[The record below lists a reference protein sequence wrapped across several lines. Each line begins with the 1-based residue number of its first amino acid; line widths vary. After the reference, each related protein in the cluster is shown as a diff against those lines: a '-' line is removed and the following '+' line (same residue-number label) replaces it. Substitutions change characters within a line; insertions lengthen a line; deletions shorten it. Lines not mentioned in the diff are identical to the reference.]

1 MDAVALPR
9 PPHHNNVRYTLH
21 MGFRCLRSISIFLVV
36 GFTTSFLHAG
46 VNADYTKA
54 ALRKLTTATQQQ
66 QNGEHLANLSALRN
80 LRDPALKPFFYKLAQ
95 HNNWSIQVHAV
106 LGLSELAENGLVDPW
121 LVQQVAP
128 LAREQLIIQSLRDDL
143 LSVEDMQS
151 LLDWSLLEPSSTL
164 LLTADLHSKGIAPS
178 ADRLVQLVNNSDL
191 GIATV
196 AALLSEDSKTI
207 RTVSDR
213 LRRATT
219 REKRIALSQT
229 LQLIQLYAL
238 PSSSKW
244 LSMLLASPAYRLTDS
259 QTLQTLFT
267 LLKLDKEVGMK
278 HWMNSVPSEPTK
290 LEQVRF
296 ILLLMDA
303 EIQLDEAIAEKLKIG
318 SEDGLPYTLYL
329 AGLESP
335 HDPTDGEPYVE
346 LLLALANRGHS
357 KSTEWTFR
365 RVENLPKELAQTFYT
380 SLSMLPTE
388 SSANNARSRGI
399 AVMAFRKLIKVNP
412 DHAWNALREVEDDS
426 HQQELMLLAM
436 LQHRGDELLEREAIA
451 IRRIGVA
458 RPDAMALLLAARGIE
473 PLSQSDQRL
482 LGLIAA
488 GGASIGSPL
497 ETQAAWLYLRRM
509 GMTDQALAAATTPS
523 P

>member
-1 MDAVALPR
+1 
-9 PPHHNNVRYTLH
+9 
-21 MGFRCLRSISIFLVV
+21 MGFRCLRSISVFLVI
-36 GFTTSFLHAG
+36 GFTTSFLHADA
-46 VNADYTKA
+46 NADYTKA
-54 ALRKLTTATQQQ
+54 ALRKLATATQQQ
-66 QNGEHLANLSALRN
+66 KNGEHLANLSALRN
-80 LRDPALKPFFYKLAQ
+80 LRDPTLKPFFYKLAQ

-151 LLDWSLLEPSSTL
+151 LLNWSLLEPSSTL
-164 LLTADLHSKGIAPS
+164 LLTANLHSKGIAPS
-178 ADRLVQLVNNSDL
+178 ADRLEQLVDNSDL

-207 RTVSDR
+207 RAVSNR

-238 PSSSKW
+238 PSSSNW
-244 LSMLLASPAYRLTDS
+244 LSMLLASPAYRLTDN

-303 EIQLDEAIAEKLKIG
+303 EIQLDGAIAEKLKIG
-318 SEDGLPYTLYL
+318 SEDGLPYTLYI

-335 HDPTDGEPYVE
+335 HDPTDSESYVE

-388 SSANNARSRGI
+388 SANNARSRGI
-399 AVMAFRKLIKVNP
+399 AVIAFQELIKVNP

-473 PLSQSDQRL
+473 PLSESDQQL

>member
-1 MDAVALPR
+1 
-9 PPHHNNVRYTLH
+9 
-21 MGFRCLRSISIFLVV
+21 
-36 GFTTSFLHAG
+36 
-46 VNADYTKA
+46 
-54 ALRKLTTATQQQ
+54 
-66 QNGEHLANLSALRN
+66 
-80 LRDPALKPFFYKLAQ
+80 
-95 HNNWSIQVHAV
+95 
-106 LGLSELAENGLVDPW
+106 
-121 LVQQVAP
+121 
-128 LAREQLIIQSLRDDL
+128 
-143 LSVEDMQS
+143 
-151 LLDWSLLEPSSTL
+151 
-164 LLTADLHSKGIAPS
+164 
-178 ADRLVQLVNNSDL
+178 
-191 GIATV
+191 
-196 AALLSEDSKTI
+196 
-207 RTVSDR
+207 
-213 LRRATT
+213 
-219 REKRIALSQT
+219 
-229 LQLIQLYAL
+229 
-238 PSSSKW
+238 
-244 LSMLLASPAYRLTDS
+244 
-259 QTLQTLFT
+259 
-267 LLKLDKEVGMK
+267 
-278 HWMNSVPSEPTK
+278 
-290 LEQVRF
+290 
-296 ILLLMDA
+296 MDA

-458 RPDAMALLLAARGIE
+458 RPDAMALLLAARGTE

-509 GMTDQALAAATTPS
+509 GMTDQALAAATTPF